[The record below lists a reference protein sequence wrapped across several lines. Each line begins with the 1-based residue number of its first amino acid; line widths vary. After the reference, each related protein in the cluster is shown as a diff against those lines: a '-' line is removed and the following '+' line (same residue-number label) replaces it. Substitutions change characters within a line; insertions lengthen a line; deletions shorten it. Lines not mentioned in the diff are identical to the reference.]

1 MHKDFTDEE
10 AVKFSIDGQEW
21 SYIPVSGGQENDWLN
36 EYMYIEDSKPK
47 SDFAKL
53 NMLKIRNIKSIP
65 YGPDVINEIL
75 GVTVEKGWPV
85 LNEKQ
90 KQKFIWKLNKT
101 TYDALYKEITRIDSP
116 SELKKK
122 G

>member
-1 MHKDFTDEE
+1 MHKDFTNEE
-10 AVKFSIDGQEW
+10 AVKFKVDGLEW
-21 SYIPVSGGQENDWLN
+21 SYVPVSGGQENDWLN

-75 GVTVEKGWPV
+75 GVTVEKGWSV
-85 LNEKQ
+85 LDEEQ
-90 KQKFIWKLNKT
+90 RRKFIWKLNKT
-101 TYDALYKEITRIDSP
+101 TYDALYKEITKIDSP
-116 SELKKK
+116 NDLKKK